1 MITEARHIMF
11 IKGISYWSFPGGLEG
26 ALPVAGA
33 FERAKKA
40 GFESIEVCLSP
51 AGDLTARTT
60 EAQAKQILRQ
70 AKDAGIQISSVACA
84 IFWEKSL
91 TDEDAAVRKEGF
103 DLARSLIDLAHWLEA
118 DAVLVIPGAVDVFFL
133 PAPPVDYQTV
143 YGRATDA
150 IGALEPHARAA
161 GVALAVENVWSKFL
175 VDPLAMRTFIDQF
188 GSPWVGSYLDVG
200 NCMVNGYPEHWI
212 TMLGHRIKRVHLK
225 DFRRDVGTAGGFV
238 DLLAGDVNWP
248 GVISA
253 LNDAGYSGYL
263 TAEMIPGYKHYPEV
277 LIENTSR
284 AMDAILG
291 RRA

>member
-60 EAQAKQILRQ
+60 EAQAKQTLRQ

-161 GVALAVENVWSKFL
+161 GVALAVENVWSKLL
-175 VDPLAMRTFIDQF
+175 VDLLAMRTFIDQF
-188 GSPWVGSYLDVG
+188 GSSGVGSYLDVG